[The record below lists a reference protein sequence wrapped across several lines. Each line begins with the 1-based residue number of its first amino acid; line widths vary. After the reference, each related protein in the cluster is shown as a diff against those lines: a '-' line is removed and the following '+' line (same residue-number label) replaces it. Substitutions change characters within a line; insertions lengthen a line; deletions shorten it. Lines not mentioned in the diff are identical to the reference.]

1 VGDALKMASTDG
13 LMHILAACHCAIFIG
28 NLLLF
33 LLCTWQMNFFSLP
46 IGSAIFGGVTGVPSH
61 TQAMCV

>member
-13 LMHILAACHCAIFIG
+13 LMHILAACHCAIFIA
-28 NLLLF
+28 NLLF
-33 LLCTWQMNFFSLP
+33 LLCTWQMIFFLP
-46 IGSAIFGGVTGVPSH
+46 IGSSVFAGLTGVPSH